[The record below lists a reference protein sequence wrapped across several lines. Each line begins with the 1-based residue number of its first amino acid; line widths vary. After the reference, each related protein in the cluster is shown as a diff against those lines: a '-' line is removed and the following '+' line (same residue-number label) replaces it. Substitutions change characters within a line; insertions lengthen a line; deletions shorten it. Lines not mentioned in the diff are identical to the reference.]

1 MSYKWPSKDKDE
13 ILDYTMD
20 WSRYLGDATI
30 DSVTW
35 YVADVDGIKT
45 QVVDTTVVNGL
56 QRVSATNTNTVATII
71 LGLGT
76 NNVEYKIYCSITD
89 SDGNIAE
96 RSVKLRI
103 KEQ

>member
-1 MSYKWPSKDKDE
+1 MSYRWPSKDKDE
-13 ILDYTMD
+13 ILSYSFD
-20 WSRYLGDATI
+20 WSRFLDTATI
-30 DSVTW
+30 TGVTW
-35 YVADVDGIKT
+35 YISDADGVKTEVD
-45 QVVDTTVVNGL
+45 DTDVVNGL
-56 QRVSATNTNTVATII
+56 QRVSATNTDTVATLV

-76 NNVEYKIYCSITD
+76 NNVDYKIHCSITD